1 MWKTLVLSDKKEILS
16 HLETDR
22 LYAAYAIGDLEPG
35 MFDQSI
41 FAAAKRG
48 DKPEALVLH
57 FSGLRPPPLFLMGKP
72 DGLEAILKTALCP
85 EWVFLNCREAHLPT
99 THQFYKWEETVPMW
113 RMVLTP
119 ARFHATSTQCR
130 RLTAEHADAL
140 AELYTVGG
148 GDAFGPAQVPQGEFH
163 GIHENGRLV
172 AAAGTHLV
180 SPTYGVAA
188 VGNVFTHPD
197 HRGRGFGTAT
207 TNAVVAAEGPAY
219 SLAASSAN

>member
-1 MWKTLVLSDKKEILS
+1 
-16 HLETDR
+16 
-22 LYAAYAIGDLEPG
+22 
-35 MFDQSI
+35 
-41 FAAAKRG
+41 
-48 DKPEALVLH
+48 
-57 FSGLRPPPLFLMGKP
+57 
-72 DGLEAILKTALCP
+72 
-85 EWVFLNCREAHLPT
+85 
-99 THQFYKWEETVPMW
+99 MW

-130 RLTAEHADAL
+130 RLTAEHEDAL

-207 TNAVVAAEGPAY
+207 TNAVVAALLQRGIGDIVLNVAQSNQIAIHVYEKLGFERYCPFLEGPAY